1 MSRETILLLIE
12 RCKAARAAGASLEDM
27 RERVLPAEFDKIAP
41 QDFLEW
47 VKDDREYCWYYYDA
61 QQSGVCAKPAEAAA
75 LILESIVLDALE

>member
-1 MSRETILLLIE
+1 MSREIILLAIE
-12 RCKAARAAGASLEDM
+12 ESRAARAAGASIEEM
-27 RERVLPAEFDKIAP
+27 RHRVLGAELDKIEP
-41 QDFLEW
+41 QAFLEW